1 MRSDGVMKAGSRER
15 SSSPW
20 RALLGGCLGGA
31 AGDSGAKKKARPRSG
46 GGGGLRRLSFTDLS
60 GAADE
65 DLSISLVGSNL
76 HVFTVAELRAATGE
90 FADDNFLGEGGF
102 GPVYKGFVDGGVK
115 PGLKPQAIAVKLW
128 DPEGAQGHKEWLAE
142 VIFLGQLR
150 HPNLVKLVGYCC
162 EDAHRLLV
170 YEYMPNGSLENHLF
184 VKRTCSAPL
193 HFSYS
198 LLDNLSLSFILVVY
212 MNGSN

>member
-1 MRSDGVMKAGSRER
+1 MIKAGSRER

-20 RALLGGCLGGA
+20 RSLLGGCLGGA
-31 AGDSGAKKKARPRSG
+31 DRGAAGDRGAKKARPRSV

-128 DPEGAQGHKEWLAE
+128 DPEGAQGHKEWL
-142 VIFLGQLR
+142 VRPRSTCPQLLINPLIFARAIVTGQR
-150 HPNLVKLVGYCC
+150 QLV
-162 EDAHRLLV
+162 E
-170 YEYMPNGSLENHLF
+170 
-184 VKRTCSAPL
+184 
-193 HFSYS
+193 
-198 LLDNLSLSFILVVY
+198 
-212 MNGSN
+212 

>member
-1 MRSDGVMKAGSRER
+1 MPPMRSDGVIKAGARER

-20 RALLGGCLGGA
+20 RSLLGGCLGGA
-31 AGDSGAKKKARPRSG
+31 AGDHGAKKKARPRS

-102 GPVYKGFVDGGVK
+102 GPVYKGFVGGGVK

-128 DPEGAQGHKEWLAE
+128 DPEGAQGHKEWL
-142 VIFLGQLR
+142 VRPRPTCPPQPLIHPLIFFARAIATAQRQL
-150 HPNLVKLVGYCC
+150 V
-162 EDAHRLLV
+162 E
-170 YEYMPNGSLENHLF
+170 E
-184 VKRTCSAPL
+184 
-193 HFSYS
+193 
-198 LLDNLSLSFILVVY
+198 
-212 MNGSN
+212 